1 MDFDW
6 PALRSNPRTS
16 YLVAEYDRLTE
27 QLKTTQA
34 LVAADPTLGELAV
47 KELADLEALRADLAK
62 QIETVMTKGIE
73 GGANTVTKSAI
84 MEIRAGAG
92 GDESALFAREL
103 ADMYRR
109 FSEQQGW
116 RVITVDESQNALG
129 GYKDVTME
137 IEGEGVF
144 EALRFETGVHRIQ
157 RVPITEKQ
165 GRIHT
170 STASVAVLPVSEI
183 SEITI
188 NPAEVEI
195 TFSRS
200 GGAGGQNVN
209 KVETAVRILHKPTG
223 LTVRSQSERSQARN
237 KEKALQL
244 LGLKLQDLDR
254 ASRSQ
259 EEAALRR
266 AQIGTGDRSEKIR
279 TYNIPQDRLTDH
291 RLKESWHNVERIMA
305 GGLTPIISA
314 LQAVDKNKRFAE
326 GGVIE

>member
-47 KELADLEALRADLAK
+47 KELADLETLRADLAK
-62 QIETVMTKGIE
+62 QLEAITTKGDT
-73 GGANTVTKSAI
+73 GGANAATRSAI

-116 RVITVDESQNALG
+116 RVVTVDESQNALG

-157 RVPITEKQ
+157 RVPVTEKQ

-170 STASVAVLPVSEI
+170 STASVAVLPVSET

-244 LGLKLQDLDR
+244 LGLKLKDLDQ
-254 ASRSQ
+254 ANRSQ

-305 GGLTPIISA
+305 GGLEPVINA
-314 LQAVDKNKRFAE
+314 LQAVDKNSASPRVE
-326 GGVIE
+326 

>member
-6 PALRSNPRTS
+6 PALRSHPRTT

-47 KELADLEALRADLAK
+47 KELADLEALRVVLLS
-62 QIETVMTKGIE
+62 QIEAVITKG
-73 GGANTVTKSAI
+73 GAGSANTATKSAI

-116 RVITVDESQNALG
+116 RVVTVDESQNALG

-157 RVPITEKQ
+157 RVPVTEKQ
-165 GRIHT
+165 GRVHT
-170 STASVAVLPVSEI
+170 STASVAVLPVSET
-183 SEITI
+183 SEISI

-244 LGLKLQDLDR
+244 LGLKLKDLDQ
-254 ASRSQ
+254 ANRSQ

-305 GGLTPIISA
+305 GGLAPIISA
-314 LQAVDKNKRFAE
+314 LQAVDKNSASTRVE
-326 GGVIE
+326 